1 MKNFGVCGAYKAD
14 DQWSPLRCEFWK
26 YRVGEGLRA
35 LPLFLLLFA
44 GGHRDP
50 PLWGEFEIIEIVSLP
65 LEGKVARLAVTDEVE
80 NGRKQQIATPYQ
92 STSMAVILKK
102 PLYGKTKTVTKILAA
117 VLKTI

>member
-1 MKNFGVCGAYKAD
+1 
-14 DQWSPLRCEFWK
+14 
-26 YRVGEGLRA
+26 
-35 LPLFLLLFA
+35 
-44 GGHRDP
+44 
-50 PLWGEFEIIEIVSLP
+50 
-65 LEGKVARLAVTDEVE
+65 VARLAVTDEVE